1 VATLAEIAS
10 QRTNLNESAVDHLLR
25 LTASWSL
32 LADLSFSDMVLMAKV
47 EGPLVPAELDGPG
60 AGDFV
65 VLGQVRPN
73 NRSTLINDD
82 LVGSIQSSQAWPLV
96 ELTFD
101 SATRVVGVASIE
113 TVPDRAP
120 VWCIPVRFDARIV
133 AVLVRV
139 QGPLRGPASLYEQA
153 YLSIFERLCEMVA
166 GATFPFREDDVA
178 GPGMPRVGDGIILID
193 GSGLVEFATPNASNA
208 LHRLG
213 IYGPAEGQSLD
224 ELGLRIRVVERALEF
239 ALPAM
244 EEVDRGHDVAILF
257 HCVPLL
263 ENNTPTGAVI
273 LLRDVSDLRQL
284 NRLVLNKEAAVREV
298 HHRVKNNLQTI
309 SSLLRLQARRSD
321 EVETRTALLEAE
333 RRVRSIAV
341 VHEVLSREPGEEVVF
356 DEIVRSLVLL
366 VEDTVLALHPVEI
379 VVNGDLGVLPTDLAT
394 PLAVALAE
402 LLTNAVE
409 HAFIDFG
416 GVDNNH
422 VGVVTL
428 NLHQQDG
435 NAIAEIRDNGRGLGT
450 DFSLEVPTS
459 LGLSIVRD
467 LIRAQLRGT
476 IEMNSVALADG
487 GGTYVR
493 VVVPT
498 SERT

>member
-1 VATLAEIAS
+1 VATLAELATL
-10 QRTNLNESAVDHLLR
+10 RTSLDEHIVDHLLR

-32 LADLSFSDMVLMAKV
+32 LADLSFSDMLLMARV
-47 EGPLVPAELDGPG
+47 DEPDVGESG
-60 AGDFV
+60 FV
-65 VLGQVRPN
+65 VLGQMRPN
-73 NRSTLINDD
+73 NRSTMVNDD
-82 LVGSIQSSQAWPLV
+82 LVGTTHDSASWPLV
-96 ELTFD
+96 QLAFE
-101 SATRVVGVASIE
+101 SGTRIIGEVNVEAIDDVV
-113 TVPDRAP
+113 P
-120 VWCIPVRFDARIV
+120 VWCVPVRFDGRVV
-133 AVLVRV
+133 AVMVRL

-153 YLSIFERLCEMVA
+153 YLSIFERLCVMVA
-166 GATFPFREDDVA
+166 DSTFPFREEGVA
-178 GPGMPRVGDGIILID
+178 GPGLPRVGDGIILID
-193 GSGLVEFATPNASNA
+193 GDGRVEFATPNAANA
-208 LHRLG
+208 LHRMG
-213 IYGPAEGQSLD
+213 IYAPAEGRTLA
-224 ELGLRIRVVERALEF
+224 ELGLRVRVVERSLEY
-239 ALPAM
+239 AIPAM
-244 EEVDRGHDVAILF
+244 EEIDRGHDVAILF
-257 HCVPLL
+257 HCVPLIEHNL
-263 ENNTPTGAVI
+263 VTGVVT

-321 EVETRTALLEAE
+321 EPETRIALGEAE

-379 VVNGDLGVLPTDLAT
+379 LVNGNLGVLSTDLAT

-409 HAFIDFG
+409 HAFTGFG
-416 GVDNNH
+416 GINNDQ

-428 NLHQQDG
+428 NLYLEDG
-435 NAIAEIRDNGRGLGT
+435 DAVAEIRDNGRGLGE
-450 DFSLEVPTS
+450 DFSLEVPKS

-467 LIRAQLRGT
+467 IIRAQLHGT
-476 IEMNSVALADG
+476 IEMKSVHYAEG

-493 VVVPT
+493 VAVPL
-498 SERT
+498 SARP

>member
-1 VATLAEIAS
+1 MTTLAELCEEHTSLSDAAI
-10 QRTNLNESAVDHLLR
+10 DHLLR

-32 LADLSFSDMVLMAKV
+32 LADLSFSDMVLVAPDEQV
-47 EGPLVPAELDGPG
+47 
-60 AGDFV
+60 AGVSSFV

-73 NRSTLINDD
+73 NRSTLIVDD
-82 LVGSIQSSQAWPLV
+82 LIGTTQSSLQWPLV
-96 ELTFD
+96 REAFLGAERT
-101 SATRVVGVASIE
+101 VGEVDLPGVDQS
-113 TVPDRAP
+113 VP
-120 VWCIPVRFDARIV
+120 VWCVPVRFDARVI
-133 AVLVRV
+133 AVLVRL

-153 YLSIFERLCEMVA
+153 YLSIFERLCSMVSD
-166 GATFPFREDDVA
+166 ATFPYREDTVA

-193 GSGLVEFATPNASNA
+193 HAGAVEFATPNATNA

-213 IYGPAEGQSLD
+213 VYAAIEGKTFAAA
-224 ELGLRIRVVERALEF
+224 GLRLRVVDRCLEYGI
-239 ALPAM
+239 PAM
-244 EEVDRGHDVAILF
+244 EEVDRSSDVAILF
-257 HCVPLL
+257 HCVPLFDAGFV
-263 ENNTPTGAVI
+263 TGVVV

-321 EVETRTALLEAE
+321 EHETVMALQEAE

-356 DEIVRSLVLL
+356 DEIVRSVVLL

-379 VVNGDLGVLPTDLAT
+379 VVNGELGTLPTDLAT
-394 PLAVALAE
+394 PLALALTE

-416 GVDNNH
+416 DEDDGVGEH
-422 VGVVTL
+422 VGIVTL
-428 NLHQQDG
+428 DLSLDG
-435 NAIAEIRDNGRGLGT
+435 EFAVAEIRDNGRGLEE
-450 DFSLEVPTS
+450 DFKLEGATS

-467 LIRAQLRGT
+467 LVRSQLNGT
-476 IEMNSVALADG
+476 IDMTTVDDRDG
-487 GGTYVR
+487 GGTLIR

-498 SERT
+498 EMAS

>member
-1 VATLAEIAS
+1 MATLAELAS
-10 QRTNLNESAVDHLLR
+10 LRTTLPERTVDHLLR

-32 LADLSFSDMVLMAKV
+32 LADLSFSDLLLMAPIR
-47 EGPLVPAELDGPG
+47 EGASDGR
-60 AGDFV
+60 DHFV
-65 VLGQVRPN
+65 VLGQMRPN
-73 NRSTLINDD
+73 NRATLLEDD
-82 LVGSIQSSQAWPLV
+82 MLGTVHDADAWPLV
-96 ELTFD
+96 SLAIENG
-101 SATRVVGVASIE
+101 TRMVGEVKIDKIDDVV
-113 TVPDRAP
+113 P
-120 VWCIPVRFDARIV
+120 VWCVPVRFDGKIV
-133 AVLVRV
+133 AVMVRL
-139 QGPLRGPASLYEQA
+139 QGPLRGPASLYEQV
-153 YLSIFERLCEMVA
+153 YLSIFVRLCAMVA
-166 GATFPFREDDVA
+166 DATFPYREDDVA
-178 GPGMPRVGDGIILID
+178 GPGLPRVGDGIILLD
-193 GSGLVEFATPNASNA
+193 TNGEVEFATPNAANA

-213 IYGPAEGQSLD
+213 VYASAEGRTLT
-224 ELGLRIRVVERALEF
+224 ELGLRVRVVERCLEYGI
-239 ALPAM
+239 PAV
-244 EEVDRGHDVAILF
+244 EEVDRGHDVAILV

-263 ENNTPTGAVI
+263 EHGSVTGVVI
-273 LLRDVSDLRQL
+273 LVRDVSDLRQL
-284 NRLVLNKEAAVREV
+284 NRVVLNKEAAVREV

-309 SSLLRLQARRSD
+309 SSLLRLQSRRS
-321 EVETRTALLEAE
+321 EQIETRIALQEAE

-379 VVNGDLGVLPTDLAT
+379 VVNGELGTLSTDLAT

-409 HAFIDFG
+409 HAFVDFG
-416 GVDNNH
+416 GVANDH

-428 NLHQQDG
+428 NLRREEG
-435 NAIAEIRDNGRGLGT
+435 SAIAEIRDNGRGLGP

-467 LIRAQLRGT
+467 LVRAQLRGT
-476 IEMNSVALADG
+476 IEMNSVPYAQG

-498 SERT
+498 DQPF

>member
-1 VATLAEIAS
+1 MATLAELATL
-10 QRTNLNESAVDHLLR
+10 RTTLSERVVDHLLR

-32 LADLSFSDMVLMAKV
+32 LADLSFSDLLLMARV
-47 EGPLVPAELDGPG
+47 HEDAPEGHEH
-60 AGDFV
+60 FV
-65 VLGQVRPN
+65 VLGQMRPN
-73 NRSTLINDD
+73 NRATLLEDD
-82 LVGSIQSSQAWPLV
+82 MLGTVQDSDAWPLV
-96 ELTFD
+96 SLAIENG
-101 SATRVVGVASIE
+101 TRMVGEVTIPKIDDVV
-113 TVPDRAP
+113 P
-120 VWCIPVRFDARIV
+120 VWCVPVRYEGKVV
-133 AVLVRV
+133 AVMVRL
-139 QGPLRGPASLYEQA
+139 QGPLRGPSSLYEQV
-153 YLSIFERLCEMVA
+153 YLSIFVRLCAMVA
-166 GATFPFREDDVA
+166 DATFPYREDDVA
-178 GPGMPRVGDGIILID
+178 GPGLPRVGDGIILLD
-193 GSGLVEFATPNASNA
+193 ANGGVEFATPNAANA

-213 IYGPAEGQSLD
+213 VYASAEGRTLP
-224 ELGLRIRVVERALEF
+224 ELGLRVRVVERSFEYGI
-239 ALPAM
+239 PAV

-263 ENNTPTGAVI
+263 EHGNVTGVVV
-273 LLRDVSDLRQL
+273 LVRDVSDLRQL
-284 NRLVLNKEAAVREV
+284 NRVVLNKEAAVREV

-321 EVETRTALLEAE
+321 EIETRIALQEAE

-379 VVNGDLGVLPTDLAT
+379 VVNGELGTLSTDLAT

-409 HAFIDFG
+409 HAFVDFG
-416 GVDNNH
+416 GTDNEH

-428 NLHQQDG
+428 NLRREEG
-435 NAIAEIRDNGRGLGT
+435 NAVAEIRDNGRGLGT

-467 LIRAQLRGT
+467 LVRVQLRGS
-476 IEMNSVALADG
+476 IEMHSVPYAKG
-487 GGTYVR
+487 GGTFVR

-498 SERT
+498 DEPF

>member
-1 VATLAEIAS
+1 MATLAELAT
-10 QRTNLNESAVDHLLR
+10 QRTALDQSAIDHLLR

-32 LADLSFSDMVLMAKV
+32 LADLSFSDMVLMAPV
-47 EGPLVPAELDGPG
+47 RA
-60 AGDFV
+60 ASGDDPEHFV
-65 VLGQVRPN
+65 VLAQVRPN
-73 NRSTLINDD
+73 NRSTLLTDD
-82 LVGSIQSSQAWPLV
+82 LVGTDQATDEWPLV
-96 ELTFD
+96 AQTFR
-101 SATRVVGVASIE
+101 AGARVVGE
-113 TVPDRAP
+113 VPVEAVGEHVP
-120 VWCIPVRFDARIV
+120 VWCIPVRCDNRIV
-133 AVLVRV
+133 AVLVRL
-139 QGPLRGPASLYEQA
+139 QGPLRGPASLYERA
-153 YLSIFERLCEMVA
+153 YLSIFERLCDMV
-166 GATFPFREDDVA
+166 GDSSFPYREDDVA
-178 GPGMPRVGDGIILID
+178 GPGLPRVGDGIILID
-193 GSGLVEFATPNASNA
+193 GAGRVEFTTPNATNA

-213 IYGPAEGQSLD
+213 IYAPAEGRSLR
-224 ELGLRIRVVERALEF
+224 ELGLRVRVVERALDF

-244 EEVDRGHDVAILF
+244 EEVDQGHDVAILF

-263 ENNTPTGAVI
+263 ARGTATGVVI

-379 VVNGDLGVLPTDLAT
+379 VVNGELGILSTDLAT

-409 HAFIDFG
+409 HAFTRFG
-416 GVDNNH
+416 GPENEH
-422 VGVVTL
+422 VGIVTL
-428 NLHQQDG
+428 NLYRSDG
-435 NAIAEIRDNGRGLGT
+435 HAVAEIRDNGRGLGA
-450 DFSLEVPTS
+450 DFSLDVPTS

-476 IEMNSVALADG
+476 IEMNSVPYAQG
-487 GGTYVR
+487 GGTLVR
-493 VVVPT
+493 VTVPT
-498 SERT
+498 DERD

>member
-1 VATLAEIAS
+1 VATLAELAAL
-10 QRTNLNESAVDHLLR
+10 RTSLDEPVVDHLLR

-32 LADLSFSDMVLMAKV
+32 LADLSFSDMLLMARV
-47 EGPLVPAELDGPG
+47 DGRDG
-60 AGDFV
+60 EDGEFV
-65 VLGQVRPN
+65 VLGQMRPN
-73 NRSTLINDD
+73 NRSTMVNDD
-82 LVGSIQSSQAWPLV
+82 LVGTTHDEAAWPLV
-96 ELTFD
+96 HLAFD
-101 SATRVVGVASIE
+101 SGTRIIGEVNVEAIDDVI
-113 TVPDRAP
+113 P
-120 VWCIPVRFDARIV
+120 VWCVPVRFDGRVV
-133 AVLVRV
+133 AVMVRL

-153 YLSIFERLCEMVA
+153 YLSIFERLCLMVA
-166 GATFPFREDDVA
+166 DSTFPFREEGVA
-178 GPGMPRVGDGIILID
+178 GPGLPRVGDGIILID
-193 GSGLVEFATPNASNA
+193 GDGRVEFATPNAANA
-208 LHRLG
+208 LHRMG
-213 IYGPAEGQSLD
+213 IYAPAEGQTLE
-224 ELGLRIRVVERALEF
+224 ELGLRVRVVERSLEY
-239 ALPAM
+239 AIPAM
-244 EEVDRGHDVAILF
+244 EEIDRGHDVAILF

-263 ENNTPTGAVI
+263 EHGLVTGVVT

-321 EVETRTALLEAE
+321 EPETRIALGEAE

-379 VVNGDLGVLPTDLAT
+379 LVNGSLGVLSTDLAT

-409 HAFIDFG
+409 HAFIGFG
-416 GVDNNH
+416 GKDNDQ

-428 NLHQQDG
+428 NLYLEDG
-435 NAIAEIRDNGRGLGT
+435 NAIAEIRDNGRGLEE
-450 DFSLEVPTS
+450 DFSLEVPKS

-467 LIRAQLRGT
+467 IIRAQLLGT
-476 IEMNSVALADG
+476 IEMKSVHYADG

-493 VVVPT
+493 VAVPLNA
-498 SERT
+498 RP

>member
-1 VATLAEIAS
+1 VATLAELAAQQTSLGEPVI
-10 QRTNLNESAVDHLLR
+10 DHLLR

-32 LADLSFSDMVLMAKV
+32 LSDLSFSDMLLMARV
-47 EGPLVPAELDGPG
+47 DEPNNRYDQH
-60 AGDFV
+60 FV
-65 VLGQVRPN
+65 VLGQMRPN
-73 NRSTLINDD
+73 NRSTMINDD
-82 LVGSIQSSQAWPLV
+82 LVGTLQGPDAWPLV
-96 ELTFD
+96 QLAFD
-101 SATRVVGVASIE
+101 SGTRIIGEVNVDAIDDVV
-113 TVPDRAP
+113 P
-120 VWCIPVRFDARIV
+120 VWCVPVRFDGKIV
-133 AVLVRV
+133 AVMVRL

-153 YLSIFERLCEMVA
+153 YLSIFERLCVMVA
-166 GATFPFREDDVA
+166 DSTFPFREEGVA
-178 GPGMPRVGDGIILID
+178 GPGLPRVGDGIILID
-193 GSGLVEFATPNASNA
+193 GDGRVEFATPNASNA
-208 LHRLG
+208 LHRMG
-213 IYGPAEGQSLD
+213 VYGAAEGHTLP
-224 ELGLRIRVVERALEF
+224 ELGLRVRVVERSLEY

-244 EEVDRGHDVAILF
+244 EEIDRGHDVAILF

-263 ENNTPTGAVI
+263 EHGLVTGVVTM
-273 LLRDVSDLRQL
+273 LRDVSDLRQL

-321 EVETRTALLEAE
+321 EEETRIALGEAE

-341 VHEVLSREPGEEVVF
+341 VHEVLSREPGEEVSF

-379 VVNGDLGVLPTDLAT
+379 NVNGGLGTLSTDLAT

-416 GVDNNH
+416 GANNDH

-428 NLHQQDG
+428 NLYLEDG
-435 NAIAEIRDNGRGLGT
+435 NAIAEIRDNGRGLGD

-467 LIRAQLRGT
+467 IIRAQLHGT
-476 IEMNSVALADG
+476 IDMKSVGYAEG
-487 GGTYVR
+487 GGTFVK
-493 VVVPT
+493 VSVPL
-498 SERT
+498 SLRP

>member
-1 VATLAEIAS
+1 VTTLAELSEEFTSLSDAS
-10 QRTNLNESAVDHLLR
+10 VDHLLR

-32 LADLSFSDMVLMAKV
+32 LADLSFSDMVLCAPD
-47 EGPLVPAELDGPG
+47 EHTPG
-60 AGDFV
+60 NERFV

-73 NRSTLINDD
+73 NRSTLIVDD
-82 LVGSIQSSQAWPLV
+82 LIGSIQPSAQWPLV
-96 ELTFD
+96 RQAFETGNR
-101 SATRVVGVASIE
+101 AVGEVALPAIDQA
-113 TVPDRAP
+113 VP
-120 VWCIPVRFDARIV
+120 VWCIPVRFDGRVV
-133 AVLVRV
+133 AVLVRL

-153 YLSIFERLCEMVA
+153 YLSIFERLCSMVSD
-166 GATFPFREDDVA
+166 ATFPYREDTVA
-178 GPGMPRVGDGIILID
+178 GPGMPRVGDGIILIND
-193 GSGLVEFATPNASNA
+193 VGEVEFATPNATNA

-213 IYGPAEGQSLD
+213 VYASTEGKTFT
-224 ELGLRIRVVERALEF
+224 EAGLRLRVVERCLEYGI
-239 ALPAM
+239 PAM
-244 EEVDRGHDVAILF
+244 EEVDRSSDVAILF
-257 HCVPLL
+257 HCVPLFDRGL
-263 ENNTPTGAVI
+263 VTGVVV

-321 EVETRTALLEAE
+321 EIETVVALQEAE

-356 DEIVRSLVLL
+356 DEIVRSIVLL

-379 VVNGDLGVLPTDLAT
+379 VVNGELGTLPTDLAT
-394 PLAVALAE
+394 PLALALTE

-416 GVDNNH
+416 GSDNVH

-428 NLHQQDG
+428 DLSLEGDY
-435 NAIAEIRDNGRGLGT
+435 AVAEIRDNGRGLEA
-450 DFSLEVPTS
+450 DFVLDVATS

-467 LIRAQLRGT
+467 LVRSQLNGT
-476 IEMNSVALADG
+476 IEMSNMSYADG
-487 GGTYVR
+487 GGTLIR

-498 SERT
+498 QMAS

>member
-1 VATLAEIAS
+1 MT
-10 QRTNLNESAVDHLLR
+10 TLNELSEDFTSLSVAAVDHLLR

-32 LADLSFSDMVLMAKV
+32 LADLSFSDMILCSPD
-47 EGPLVPAELDGPG
+47 EHSSGNEH
-60 AGDFV
+60 FV

-73 NRSTLINDD
+73 NRSTLIVDD
-82 LVGSIQSSQAWPLV
+82 FIGTIRPSSEWPLV
-96 ELTFD
+96 RQAFE
-101 SATRVVGVASIE
+101 SGNRAVGEVALPAIAQA
-113 TVPDRAP
+113 VP
-120 VWCIPVRFDARIV
+120 VWCIPVRFDGRVI
-133 AVLVRV
+133 AVLVRL

-153 YLSIFERLCEMVA
+153 YLSIFERLCSMVSD
-166 GATFPFREDDVA
+166 ATFPYREDTVA
-178 GPGMPRVGDGIILID
+178 GPGMPRVGDGIILINEV
-193 GSGLVEFATPNASNA
+193 GEVEFATPNATNA

-213 IYGPAEGQSLD
+213 VYTSTEGKTFPQA
-224 ELGLRIRVVERALEF
+224 GLRLRVVERCLEYGI
-239 ALPAM
+239 PAM
-244 EEVDRGHDVAILF
+244 EEVDRSSDVAILF
-257 HCVPLL
+257 HCVPLFDRGL
-263 ENNTPTGAVI
+263 VTGVVV

-321 EVETRTALLEAE
+321 EIETVVALQEAE

-356 DEIVRSLVLL
+356 DEIVRSIVLL

-379 VVNGDLGVLPTDLAT
+379 VVNGELGTLPTDLAT
-394 PLAVALAE
+394 PLALALTE

-416 GVDNNH
+416 GPENEH

-428 NLHQQDG
+428 DLSLEGDD
-435 NAIAEIRDNGRGLGT
+435 AIAEIRDNGRGLED
-450 DFSLEVPTS
+450 DFMLDVATS

-467 LIRAQLRGT
+467 LVRSQLNGT
-476 IEMNSVALADG
+476 IEMSNMPYADG
-487 GGTYVR
+487 GGTLIR

-498 SERT
+498 QMKN